1 MFSRTLAI
9 ADLELRI
16 GLRNRWLLLATLILA
31 AFSLVLALLGS
42 APAGTLGVDRMVIT
56 VASLASLS
64 VYLVPLLALLLAFDA
79 VAGEIDRGTALLIF
93 STPIARLEFLAGKSL
108 GQFVVLLIALIIGYG
123 LTAGVLVA
131 TGGGSAAGL
140 PDFARLVAT
149 SALLGLAF
157 LAIGYVASSATRA
170 PGTAAA
176 LAIGIWLVAVV
187 LYDLAL
193 LGALVADDG
202 GVFSTTIFPL
212 ALLANPADAFRLFNL
227 AALGASDLV
236 GGMAGVTESL
246 PYPPAAALA
255 AIAVVTVT
263 AFLAAAG
270 LLRRIEP

>member
-1 MFSRTLAI
+1 MLTRILSVAS
-9 ADLELRI
+9 LEMRI

-31 AFSLVLALLGS
+31 AFSLALALLGS
-42 APAGTLGVDRMVIT
+42 APAGTLGVDRMTIT

-79 VAGEIDRGTALLIF
+79 ISGEIDRGTALLIF
-93 STPIARLEFLAGKSL
+93 SSPISRAEFLLGKAL
-108 GQFVVLLIALIIGYG
+108 GHFAVILIALLLGYG

-131 TGGGSAAGL
+131 FGGGSLAGL
-140 PDFARLVAT
+140 VDFARLIAT
-149 SALLGLAF
+149 SAMLGLAF
-157 LAIGYVASSATRA
+157 LAIGYIASSATRA

-193 LGALVADDG
+193 LGALVADNG
-202 GVFSTTIFPL
+202 GAFSRSVFPL

-236 GGMAGVTESL
+236 GGMAGVSDAL
-246 PYPPAAALA
+246 PYPPSAALA
-255 AIAVVTVT
+255 AIAGVT
-263 AFLAAAG
+263 LAAFAAAAA
-270 LLRRIEP
+270 LLKRIEP